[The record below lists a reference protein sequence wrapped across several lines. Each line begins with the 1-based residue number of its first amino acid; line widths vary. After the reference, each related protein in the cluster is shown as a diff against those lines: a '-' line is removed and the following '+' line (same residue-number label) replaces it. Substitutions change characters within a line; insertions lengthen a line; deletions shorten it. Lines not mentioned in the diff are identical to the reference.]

1 MPAHRV
7 GGNLGY
13 TYGTCFDG
21 KDAIR
26 WCNPLALR
34 GGLGAEARVERIAV
48 PVLDETGSTSGKNET
63 CRDGKDAI
71 RWCNPLALRGGL
83 GAEARVERI
92 AVPVLD
98 QAGLTPGKNT

>member
-1 MPAHRV
+1 M
-7 GGNLGY
+7 GY